1 MKQSYEMDG
10 YTLHVIS
17 SKKFKNIT
25 ISLKLKNLLQK
36 ETTTIRTLL
45 SFMFTGGT
53 TQFPSTQS
61 FSQHLEDMY
70 GTKFGSNIGT
80 KGKSQIINLSS
91 VCINEEYLPYKETL
105 LEKQIKIMND
115 VLLHPNATNNTF
127 DEKNFQIKKKELKK
141 RLRAS
146 KDDKFTYSLEKLFE
160 YMGENDF
167 LGISSTG
174 YLEEVDTITNEEL
187 YAYLQ
192 KCIKEDEKHIYV
204 VGNVDD
210 NKIIKLFKKHL
221 HFPTVNNNCGSTTSF
236 ESSKPEVLEIIERQ
250 DITQAKLNLGYTINC
265 DFNSANHYAFTVFNA
280 IFGGF
285 SQSRLFRVIR
295 EEHSLCYYVS
305 SSYDAFNGI
314 MIVNAGIEE
323 SNYEKT
329 RRLITEELENMV
341 QGNFEDTDIELA
353 KKMLSN
359 ALTKANDDPSSII
372 AIAFN
377 RDITNKT
384 ETNEEYLSKLLQIT
398 KEDIMEVA
406 RSVRLDTIFLLT
418 GGVE

>member
-10 YTLHVIS
+10 YTLHVIP

-25 ISLKLKNLLQK
+25 ISLKLKNLLQR

-53 TQFPSTQS
+53 TEFPSTQS

-115 VLLHPNATNNTF
+115 VLLHPNANDNTF
-127 DEKNFQIKKKELKK
+127 DERNFQIKKKELKK

-146 KDDKFTYSLEKLFE
+146 KDDKFTYGLEKLFE
-160 YMGENDF
+160 YMGEDDF

-192 KCIKEDEKHIYV
+192 KCINEDEKHIYI
-204 VGNVDD
+204 VGDVDENIVD
-210 NKIIKLFKKHL
+210 LFKEHL
-221 HFPTVNNNCGSTTSF
+221 HFPPVNNDCASTTVF
-236 ESSKPEVLEIIERQ
+236 TTNKTEVLEVIERQ
-250 DITQAKLNLGYTINC
+250 DITQAKLNLGYTIGC
-265 DFNSANHYAFTVFNA
+265 DFNNTNHHAFTVFNA

-285 SQSRLFRVIR
+285 SQSRLFKVIR

-323 SNYEKT
+323 SNYDKT
-329 RRLITEELENMV
+329 RRLIAEELENMV
-341 QGNFEDTDIELA
+341 EGNFVDEDIEVA

-359 ALTKANDDPSSII
+359 ALIKANDDPSSII

-377 RDITNKT
+377 RDIAKKT
-384 ETNEEYLSKLLQIT
+384 ETNEEYLNKLLQVT
-398 KEDIMEVA
+398 KEEIMEVA
-406 RSVRLDTIFLLT
+406 RSVCLDTIFLLT
-418 GGVE
+418 GGVK

>member
-1 MKQSYEMDG
+1 MKQTYEMDG

-25 ISLKLKNLLQK
+25 ISLKLKNLLQR

-53 TQFPSTQS
+53 TEFPSTQS

-80 KGKSQIINLSS
+80 KGKSQIINLTS
-91 VCINEEYLPYKETL
+91 VCINEEYLPYKESL

-115 VLLHPNATNNTF
+115 VLLRPNASNTAF
-127 DEKNFQIKKKELKK
+127 DERSFQIKKKELKK

-146 KDDKFTYSLEKLFE
+146 KDDKFTYSLEKLFQ
-160 YMGENDF
+160 YMGKDDF

-174 YLEEVDTITNEEL
+174 YLEDVDNISNEAL

-192 KCIKEDEKHIYV
+192 KCINEDEKYIYI
-204 VGNVDD
+204 VGDVDE
-210 NKIIKLFKKHL
+210 KIVDLFREHL
-221 HFPTVNNNCGSTTSF
+221 HFPTVINDCGSTLLF
-236 ESSKPEVLEIIERQ
+236 ESKKTEVLEIIERQ
-250 DITQAKLNLGYTINC
+250 DITQAKLNLGYTIGC
-265 DFNSANHYAFTVFNA
+265 DFNNTNHYAFTVFNA

-285 SQSRLFRVIR
+285 SQSRLFKVIR

-323 SNYEKT
+323 SNYEKAC
-329 RRLITEELENMV
+329 RLIAAELENMV
-341 QGNFEDTDIELA
+341 EGNFTDTDIEIA

-359 ALTKANDDPSSII
+359 ALTKASDDPASII
-372 AIAFN
+372 AITFN
-377 RDITNKT
+377 RDIAKKT
-384 ETNEEYLSKLLQIT
+384 ETNEEYLNKLLQVT
-398 KEDIMEVA
+398 KGEIMEVA
-406 RSVRLDTIFLLT
+406 RAVRLDTIFLLA
-418 GGVE
+418 GGVK